1 MTPAPPRALFAITL
15 AAISLIGPLSIHLFL
30 PVLPAVREAFGIGN
44 ALAQLTFSVTL
55 VTMACMT
62 LAYGALSDRLG
73 RRLVL
78 LAGLALF
85 LAGSAISAL
94 ADSVVL
100 LIGGRIIQAIGAAS
114 GLAISRAMA
123 RDVFGADR
131 LVGVIAYLTMAYALG
146 PMLSPLVG
154 GALGDAYGWR
164 AIFWF
169 ALGAGAVIALA
180 AALVL
185 PETHPREER
194 LRGHIRSTFAGFGH
208 LFSDIRFNAF
218 VLQSGFS
225 SGTFFALAAGATFLM
240 QEYLNLSAAEFGL
253 WFCLFPLG
261 YWLGNLISTRTAGR
275 VTIET
280 MVLVGS
286 IGSAA
291 SIALVV
297 GFILSGIV
305 TPPTIFVPGLLLT
318 LSQGLSLP
326 NAQAG
331 AINVAP
337 GLAGTAAGI
346 GVFVHMFGGGL
357 FSQVYGL
364 LSDGTPIPLVITV
377 VMTATLTLIAG
388 TVAYARRSQPA
399 P

>member
-1 MTPAPPRALFAITL
+1 
-15 AAISLIGPLSIHLFL
+15 LIGPLSIHLFL

-78 LAGLALF
+78 LVGLALF

-94 ADSVVL
+94 ADSVAL

-154 GALGDAYGWR
+154 GALGDTYGWR

-194 LRGHIRSTFAGFGH
+194 LRGHIRSTFAGFGF

-225 SGTFFALAAGATFLM
+225 SGTFFALAAGTTFLM

-261 YWLGNLISTRTAGR
+261 YWLGN
-275 VTIET
+275 
-280 MVLVGS
+280 
-286 IGSAA
+286 
-291 SIALVV
+291 
-297 GFILSGIV
+297 
-305 TPPTIFVPGLLLT
+305 
-318 LSQGLSLP
+318 
-326 NAQAG
+326 
-331 AINVAP
+331 
-337 GLAGTAAGI
+337 
-346 GVFVHMFGGGL
+346 
-357 FSQVYGL
+357 
-364 LSDGTPIPLVITV
+364 
-377 VMTATLTLIAG
+377 
-388 TVAYARRSQPA
+388 
-399 P
+399 

>member
-1 MTPAPPRALFAITL
+1 M
-15 AAISLIGPLSIHLFL
+15 
-30 PVLPAVREAFGIGN
+30 LPAIREAFGIGN
-44 ALAQLTFSVTL
+44 ALAQLTFSITL
-55 VTMACMT
+55 FTMACMT
-62 LAYGALSDRLG
+62 LVYGALSDRLG
-73 RRLVL
+73 RRPVL

-85 LAGSAISAL
+85 LVGSAISAM
-94 ADSVVL
+94 ADSVFL
-100 LIGGRIIQAIGAAS
+100 LISGRIIQAMGAAS
-114 GLAISRAMA
+114 GLVISRAMA
-123 RDVFGADR
+123 RDLYGADR
-131 LVGVIAYLTMAYALG
+131 LVGAIAYLTMAYALG
-146 PMLSPLVG
+146 PMLSPPVG

-185 PETHPREER
+185 HETHPREKR
-194 LRGHIRSTFAGFGH
+194 LRGHIRSTFTGFRH

-225 SGTFFALAAGATFLM
+225 SGTFFALAAGTAFLM
-240 QEYLNLSAAEFGL
+240 QDYLNRPAAEFGL

-261 YWLGNLISTRTAGR
+261 YWLGNLISTRTAGK
-275 VTIET
+275 VSIET

-286 IGSAA
+286 VGTAA

-305 TPPTIFVPGLLLT
+305 TPITIFAPGLALT

-331 AINVAP
+331 AINVASN
-337 GLAGTAAGI
+337 LAGTAAGI
-346 GVFVHMFGGGL
+346 GVFVHLFGGGF
-357 FSQVYGL
+357 FSQVFGL

-377 VMTATLTLIAG
+377 TISAMLTLIAG
-388 TVAYARRSQPA
+388 LVAYAKRPQPA
-399 P
+399 S